1 MVATTR
7 HRKPETAPL
16 RRPGSPAAEP
26 AARARGSAS
35 HSQAPASASGILKS
49 QRKSSSSNAAPVAAK
64 KGSSSARGRPRASTA
79 PSASDE
85 DDNNQGIFPTKK
97 RQVPSSVVNA
107 GNGSDSDDAP
117 EEVTRSAAQQF
128 HEQTAAAMRMASQP
142 DLAAKRAEK
151 DRLRA
156 VTQAAQEAASR
167 RKAADVAALEE
178 LPQDV
183 LNAAAAATLTLQ
195 QSLAAPRTNHIAFL
209 PEISKKPTS
218 RVVHGFHV
226 SHLQNTR
233 LSDVVTQASFA
244 ASKSASRLQQRL
256 QRPDIAR
263 RPLGGIKRQGPNPS
277 FGGTHCIVR

>member
-1 MVATTR
+1 MVFRTFVLLQLPQFVQFMVATTR

-49 QRKSSSSNAAPVAAK
+49 QRKSSSSNAAPVAVK

-167 RKAADVAALEE
+167 RKAADAAALEE

-218 RVVHGFHV
+218 RFFIFPQSLLFYFTLSSGWSTAFTCRTCRCLRSIRCQPPI
-226 SHLQNTR
+226 SH
-233 LSDVVTQASFA
+233 
-244 ASKSASRLQQRL
+244 
-256 QRPDIAR
+256 
-263 RPLGGIKRQGPNPS
+263 
-277 FGGTHCIVR
+277 